1 MKLGRKF
8 KYNLVRLLRVNDSP
22 HQVALGFTLGFIPN
36 WYPTFGLGVILS
48 VGLAKLVRANTVAAF
63 VGGVIGSPLWPALF
77 LLNYKVGSL
86 LLDRSTR
93 VDELEDVDYADALEH
108 TLDGVNSLFSKGF
121 TFLEGAF
128 INTVLFSIFFYFI
141 VKFLFK
147 MYRKGLLRMI
157 RGKFH

>member
-8 KYNLVRLLRVNDSP
+8 KYNLVRILRVNDSP

-48 VGLAKLVRANTVAAF
+48 VGLAKLVKSNTVAAF
-63 VGGVIGSPLWPALF
+63 VGGVLGAPLWPVLF
-77 LLNYKVGSL
+77 LLNYKVGRL
-86 LLDRSTR
+86 LFDKSTK

-108 TLDGVNSLFSKGF
+108 TLVGVNSFFSKGF
-121 TFLEGAF
+121 TFLEGAL
-128 INTVLFSIFFYFI
+128 INTILFSIFIYFI

-147 MYRKGLLRMI
+147 MYRKGLLRRI
-157 RGKFH
+157 RGKL

>member
-1 MKLGRKF
+1 MNLGRKF
-8 KYNLVRLLRVNDSP
+8 KYNLVRILRVNDSP

-48 VGLAKLVRANTVAAF
+48 VGLAKLVKSNTVAAF
-63 VGGVIGSPLWPALF
+63 VSGVIGAPLWPVLF

-86 LLDRSTR
+86 LLDKSTK
-93 VDELEDVDYADALEH
+93 VDELEDVAYADALEH
-108 TLDGVNSLFSKGF
+108 TIDGVNSFFSKGF

-128 INTVLFSIFFYFI
+128 INTILFSICIYFI

-147 MYRKGLLRMI
+147 MYRKGLLRKI
-157 RGKFH
+157 RGKL

>member
-1 MKLGRKF
+1 MKLGRKV

-63 VGGVIGSPLWPALF
+63 VGGLIGSPLWPALF